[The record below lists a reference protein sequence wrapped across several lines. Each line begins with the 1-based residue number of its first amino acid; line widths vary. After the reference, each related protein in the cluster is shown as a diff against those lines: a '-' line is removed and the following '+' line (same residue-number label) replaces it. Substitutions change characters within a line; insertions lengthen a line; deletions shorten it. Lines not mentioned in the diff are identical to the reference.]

1 MIPETL
7 YITMETKQKPSLSF
21 KIDFDRNKIIGK
33 TDELEAVRQAAFL
46 MLSTERDYSPIY
58 EDYGI
63 KYDDLIGKDKYFV
76 LSELKRR
83 ITESLKEDDRI
94 IEVDN
99 FEFNEINDGLETT
112 FDVISIYGSFASKG
126 VFNI

>member
-1 MIPETL
+1 MIPETIGL
-7 YITMETKQKPSLSF
+7 TEETIQPSLSF
-21 KIDFDRNKIIGK
+21 KIDFDRNKIISK
-33 TDELEAVRQAAFL
+33 IDELEAVKQAAFL
-46 MLSTERDYSPIY
+46 ILATERDYSPIY

-94 IEVDN
+94 TEVDN
-99 FEFNEINDGLETT
+99 FEYNEIDDGLETT
-112 FDVISIYGSFASKG
+112 FDVISIYGNFSTKG